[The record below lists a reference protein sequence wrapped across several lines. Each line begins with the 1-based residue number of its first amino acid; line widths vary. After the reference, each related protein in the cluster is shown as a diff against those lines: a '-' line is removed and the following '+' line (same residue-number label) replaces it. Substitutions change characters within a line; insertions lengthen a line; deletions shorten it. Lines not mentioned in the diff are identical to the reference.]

1 MKYDVFISY
10 SRLDYKDEKGNVIP
24 DNVVSKVKDAL
35 TSAGVTYWFDEDGIH
50 HGDDFAEKIVAN
62 IEESDIFIY
71 LSTENANKSP
81 WTRKE
86 IACAYELEKKI
97 IPVRVDDSRYDRSVM
112 LRISD
117 LDYIDYMKNPEK
129 GMQELLK
136 EVAYYIKNKRDEEN
150 KREEEIERK
159 RILEEKEIE
168 EIELL
173 IKKLQAEELSVEVT
187 RDDLLL
193 RIQRINNDEK
203 RNHLQS
209 LVESTSP
216 GIIKNREKD
225 NSISEL
231 KKENQKLKDKLDNM
245 PDVGIMPD
253 KLKKR
258 HIAIVI
264 VLSVLLLSSVVGLI
278 FASKSISE
286 KESVLSEK
294 ESVLLEKEA
303 AILDR
308 EQQIED
314 LKNKVEVLN
323 DKIKILENYKEG
335 DEQDA
340 NNIINGHEYVDLGL
354 PSGLKWA
361 TCNVGANKPEECGC
375 YYAWGETKTKEVYDT
390 VTSLTYGK
398 KLWDFSGVERYDA
411 ARANWGGSWRM
422 PTRSE
427 FEELIDNCT
436 WTFTSIGGNSGYIVE
451 GPNGNTIFLPAAGYL
466 NGQSKAKKGKGNYGR
481 YWSSTPYD
489 GYHGSAYGLYFFNGV
504 EYVYWNFYRSN
515 GLTVRPITE

>member
-62 IEESDIFIY
+62 MEESDIFIY

-117 LDYIDYMKNPEK
+117 LDFIDYMKNPEK

-150 KREEEIERK
+150 KRAEEIDRK

-168 EIELL
+168 EIEFL

-294 ESVLLEKEA
+294 EAV
-303 AILDR
+303 I
-308 EQQIED
+308 
-314 LKNKVEVLN
+314 
-323 DKIKILENYKEG
+323 NYMEG
-335 DEQDA
+335 NEHDSI

-361 TCNVGANKPEECGC
+361 TCNVGANKPEECGY

-398 KLWDFSGVERYDA
+398 KLEEFSGVERYDA

-422 PTRSE
+422 PTKSE
-427 FEELIDNCT
+427 FEEIIDNCT

-451 GPNGNTIFLPAAGYL
+451 GPNGNTIFLPAAG
-466 NGQSKAKKGKGNYGR
+466 NRYGSSLYNDGSR
-481 YWSSTPYD
+481 GFYWSSTSYD
-489 GYHGSAYGLYFFNGV
+489 GYNCYNGYGAVYLDFYDGG
-504 EYVYWNFYRSN
+504 EDVYWTDDRGD

>member
-1 MKYDVFISY
+1 
-10 SRLDYKDEKGNVIP
+10 
-24 DNVVSKVKDAL
+24 
-35 TSAGVTYWFDEDGIH
+35 
-50 HGDDFAEKIVAN
+50 
-62 IEESDIFIY
+62 
-71 LSTENANKSP
+71 
-81 WTRKE
+81 
-86 IACAYELEKKI
+86 
-97 IPVRVDDSRYDRSVM
+97 M

-136 EVAYYIKNKRDEEN
+136 EVGFYIKNKRDEEN
-150 KREEEIERK
+150 KREEENERK

-264 VLSVLLLSSVVGLI
+264 VLSVLLLSSVIGLI
-278 FASKSISE
+278 FTSKSISE
-286 KESVLSEK
+286 
-294 ESVLLEKEA
+294 
-303 AILDR
+303 
-308 EQQIED
+308 
-314 LKNKVEVLN
+314 N

-335 DEQDA
+335 NEHDSI

-375 YYAWGETKTKEVYDT
+375 YYAWGETKTKEVYDIGT
-390 VTSLTYGK
+390 CLTYGK
-398 KLWDFSGVERYDA
+398 DLRDFSGVERYDA

-422 PTRSE
+422 PTQSE
-427 FEELIDNCT
+427 FKELVDNCT

-451 GPNGNTIFLPAAGYL
+451 GPNGNTIFLPAAGFL
-466 NGQSKAKKGKGNYGR
+466 HGQSKAKNNKGRSGY
-481 YWSSTPYD
+481 YWSSTPDDDYLD
-489 GYHGSAYGLYFFNGV
+489 YYAYRLSFYSTGENV
-504 EYVYWNFYRSN
+504 SWDYRSN

>member
-24 DNVVSKVKDAL
+24 DNVVSKVKNAL

-71 LSTENANKSP
+71 LSTENSNKSP

-173 IKKLQAEELSVEVT
+173 IKKLQAEELSVEVA

-193 RIQRINNDEK
+193 RIQSINNDEK

-209 LVESTSP
+209 LVESTSS

-231 KKENQKLKDKLDNM
+231 KRENQELKNKLGNM
-245 PDVGIMPD
+245 PDAGIMPD
-253 KLKKR
+253 KLKKLN
-258 HIAIVI
+258 IATVVI
-264 VLSVLLLSSVVGLI
+264 MSVLLLFSVIGLLSVNNLLSEKEAVMLEI
-278 FASKSISE
+278 EKAISE
-286 KESVLSEK
+286 KE
-294 ESVLLEKEA
+294 
-303 AILDR
+303 R
-308 EQQIED
+308 QIED
-314 LKNKVEVLN
+314 LESKVEDLN
-323 DKIKILENYKEG
+323 GKIKILENYKEG
-335 DEQDA
+335 NEKDA

-361 TCNVGANKPEECGC
+361 TCNVGANKPEEDGDYFAC
-375 YYAWGETKTKEVYDT
+375 GETKTKEVYDT
-390 VTSLTYGK
+390 ITSLTYGK
-398 KLWDFSGVERYDA
+398 KLGDFSGVERYDA
-411 ARANWGGSWRM
+411 ATANWGGSWRM
-422 PTRSE
+422 PTQAE
-427 FEELIDNCT
+427 FTELINYCE
-436 WTFTSIGGNSGYIVE
+436 WTYTSIGGNAGCLVT
-451 GPNGNTIFLPAAGYL
+451 GKNGNSIFLPAAGYL
-466 NGQSKAKKGKGNYGR
+466 KGQSKAKNEKGSSGY
-481 YWSSTPYD
+481 YWSSTPCVYSK
-489 GYHGSAYGLYFFNGV
+489 YSFAYYLDFGGGG
-504 EYVYWNFYRSN
+504 EYVTWNYDRGI

>member
-10 SRLDYKDEKGNVIP
+10 SRLDYKDEKGNIIP

-136 EVAYYIKNKRDEEN
+136 EVAYYIKNKKDEEN

-203 RNHLQS
+203 RNYLQS

-286 KESVLSEK
+286 KESVLSVKNFVLAEK
-294 ESVLLEKEA
+294 AA

-335 DEQDA
+335 NNEQDA

-361 TCNVGANKPEECGC
+361 TCNVGANKPEEDGY
-375 YYAWGETKTKEVYDT
+375 YYAWGETKTKEVYDI

-398 KLWDFSGVERYDA
+398 KLGDFSGVERYDA
-411 ARANWGGSWRM
+411 ARANWGGRWRM

-427 FEELIDNCT
+427 FQELIDNCT
-436 WTFTSIGGNSGYIVE
+436 WTFTSIGGNAGFLVT
-451 GPNGNTIFLPAAGYL
+451 GKNGNSIFLPASGSL
-466 NGQSKAKKGKGNYGR
+466 HGQSKAKNGKGNYGY
-481 YWSSTPYD
+481 YWSSTPDDDYAYYLFFYD
-489 GYHGSAYGLYFFNGV
+489 GWEGMDRYGNRVNG
-504 EYVYWNFYRSN
+504 F
-515 GLTVRPITE
+515 TVRPITE

>member
-129 GMQELLK
+129 GMQEFLK

-173 IKKLQAEELSVEVT
+173 IKKLQAEELSVEVA

-225 NSISEL
+225 NSISDL

-286 KESVLSEK
+286 KEFVLFEK
-294 ESVLLEKEA
+294 AA

-308 EQQIED
+308 EQQIVD

-335 DEQDA
+335 NNEQDA

-361 TCNVGANKPEECGC
+361 TCNVGANKPEEDGC

-398 KLWDFSGVERYDA
+398 KLGDFSGVERYDA
-411 ARANWGGSWRM
+411 ATANWGSSWRM
-422 PTRSE
+422 PTSSE
-427 FEELIDNCT
+427 FQELIDNCT

-451 GPNGNTIFLPAAGYL
+451 GPNGNSIFLPASGNL
-466 NGQSKAKKGKGNYGR
+466 HGQSKAKYGKGNCGY
-481 YWSSTPYD
+481 YWSSTPRDDYYD
-489 GYHGSAYGLYFFNGV
+489 SSACYLRFSYGGERVNGFDR
-504 EYVYWNFYRSN
+504 YYGF
-515 GLTVRPITE
+515 TVRPITE

>member
-97 IPVRVDDSRYDRSVM
+97 IPVRIDNSRYDRSVM

-173 IKKLQAEELSVEVT
+173 IKKLQAEELSVEVA

-258 HIAIVI
+258 HIVIVI

-294 ESVLLEKEA
+294 KLV
-303 AILDR
+303 IFHR
-308 EQQIED
+308 EQQIVD
-314 LKNKVEVLN
+314 LENKVVVLN

-361 TCNVGANKPEECGC
+361 TCNVGANKPEEDGC

-398 KLWDFSGVERYDA
+398 KLGDFSGVERYDA

-422 PTRSE
+422 PTKSE
-427 FEELIDNCT
+427 FEELVNNCT
-436 WTFTSIGGNSGYIVE
+436 WTFTSIGGNAGFLVT
-451 GPNGNTIFLPAAGYL
+451 GKNGNSIFLPASGSL
-466 NGQSKAKKGKGNYGR
+466 NGQSKAKNGKGNYGY
-481 YWSSTPYD
+481 YWSSTPYYYD
-489 GYHGSAYGLYFFNGV
+489 DDAYILYFSIGV
-504 EYVYWNFYRSN
+504 ESVNWVSDRFD

>member
-1 MKYDVFISY
+1 
-10 SRLDYKDEKGNVIP
+10 
-24 DNVVSKVKDAL
+24 
-35 TSAGVTYWFDEDGIH
+35 
-50 HGDDFAEKIVAN
+50 
-62 IEESDIFIY
+62 
-71 LSTENANKSP
+71 
-81 WTRKE
+81 
-86 IACAYELEKKI
+86 
-97 IPVRVDDSRYDRSVM
+97 M

-173 IKKLQAEELSVEVT
+173 IKKLQAEELSVEVA

-245 PDVGIMPD
+245 PDVGIMLD

-264 VLSVLLLSSVVGLI
+264 VLSVLLLSSVIGLI
-278 FASKSISE
+278 FTSKSISE
-286 KESVLSEK
+286 KES
-294 ESVLLEKEA
+294 
-303 AILDR
+303 AI
-308 EQQIED
+308 
-314 LKNKVEVLN
+314 
-323 DKIKILENYKEG
+323 NYKEG
-335 DEQDA
+335 NEHDSI

-361 TCNVGANKPEECGC
+361 TCNVGANKPEECGY

-390 VTSLTYGK
+390 ETSLTDGK
-398 KLWDFSGVERYDA
+398 KLGDFSGVERYDA

-422 PTRSE
+422 PTKSE
-427 FEELIDNCT
+427 FEELVNNCT
-436 WTFTSIGGNSGYIVE
+436 WTFISIGGNSGHIVE
-451 GPNGNTIFLPAAGYL
+451 GPNGNSIFLPAAGYL
-466 NGQSKAKKGKGNYGR
+466 EGQSKAKNHKGKEGH

-489 GYHGSAYGLYFFNGV
+489 GYYGAVDGAYYLYFLNGSESV
-504 EYVYWNFYRSN
+504 NWDYHRPN

>member
-35 TSAGVTYWFDEDGIH
+35 TAAGMTYWFDEEGIH

-97 IPVRVDDSRYDRSVM
+97 IPVRIDNSRYDRSVM

-173 IKKLQAEELSVEVT
+173 IKKLQAEELSVEVA

-258 HIAIVI
+258 HIVIVI

-294 ESVLLEKEA
+294 KLV
-303 AILDR
+303 IFHR
-308 EQQIED
+308 EQQIVD
-314 LKNKVEVLN
+314 LENKVVVLN

-361 TCNVGANKPEECGC
+361 TCNVGANKPEEDGC

-398 KLWDFSGVERYDA
+398 KLGDFSGVERYDA

-422 PTRSE
+422 PIRSE
-427 FEELIDNCT
+427 FEELIDNCK

-451 GPNGNTIFLPAAGYL
+451 GPNGNTIFLPAAGCL
-466 NGQSKAKKGKGNYGR
+466 EGQSKAKKYKGKVGY
-481 YWSSTPYD
+481 YWSSTPPNDYSYNYGGSYD
-489 GYHGSAYGLYFFNGV
+489 AYFLYFDNGGEHV
-504 EYVYWNFYRSN
+504 NWCDNRYD

>member
-173 IKKLQAEELSVEVT
+173 IKKLQAEELSVEVA

-264 VLSVLLLSSVVGLI
+264 VLSVLLLSSVIGLI
-278 FASKSISE
+278 FTSKSISE

-294 ESVLLEKEA
+294 EA

-308 EQQIED
+308 EQQNEHDSI
-314 LKNKVEVLN
+314 
-323 DKIKILENYKEG
+323 
-335 DEQDA
+335 

-361 TCNVGANKPEECGC
+361 TCNVGANKPEECGN
-375 YYAWGETKTKEVYDT
+375 YYAWGETKTKEVYDA
-390 VTSLTYGK
+390 VKSLTYGK
-398 KLWDFSGVERYDA
+398 KLGDFSGVERYDA
-411 ARANWGGSWRM
+411 ATANWGSSWRM
-422 PTRSE
+422 PTKSE
-427 FEELIDNCT
+427 FEELVDNCT
-436 WTFTSIGGNSGYIVE
+436 WTFKSIGGNSGHIVE

-466 NGQSKAKKGKGNYGR
+466 NGQSKAKNNKGKSGY
-481 YWSSTPYD
+481 YWSSTQGGGYTYD
-489 GYHGSAYGLYFFNGV
+489 ISACGLYFDDD
-504 EYVYWNFYRSN
+504 EYVNLYHSRDYGF
-515 GLTVRPITE
+515 TVRPITE

>member
-50 HGDDFAEKIVAN
+50 HGDDFAEKIVTN

-173 IKKLQAEELSVEVT
+173 IKKLQAEELSVEVA

-231 KKENQKLKDKLDNM
+231 KKENQKLKDKLGNM
-245 PDVGIMPD
+245 PDAGIMPD
-253 KLKKR
+253 KLKKSN
-258 HIAIVI
+258 IATVVI
-264 VLSVLLLSSVVGLI
+264 MSVLLLFSVIGLLSVNNSLSEKEAVMLEI
-278 FASKSISE
+278 EKAISE
-286 KESVLSEK
+286 KE
-294 ESVLLEKEA
+294 
-303 AILDR
+303 R
-308 EQQIED
+308 QIED
-314 LKNKVEVLN
+314 LESKVEDLN
-323 DKIKILENYKEG
+323 GKIKILENYKEG
-335 DEQDA
+335 NEKDA

-361 TCNVGANKPEECGC
+361 TCNVGANKPDEDGN
-375 YYAWGETKTKEVYDT
+375 YFAWGETKTKEVYDT
-390 VTSLTYGK
+390 VTSLTYRK
-398 KLWDFSGVERYDA
+398 KLGDFSGLERYDA
-411 ARANWGGSWRM
+411 ATANWGGSWRM

-466 NGQSKAKKGKGNYGR
+466 EGQSKAKKSKGKVGF
-481 YWSSTPYD
+481 YWSSTPDDGIYD
-489 GYHGSAYGLYFFNGV
+489 GVAYGLH
-504 EYVYWNFYRSN
+504 FYDGSSEFVNYGYRCS
-515 GLTVRPITE
+515 GMTVRPITE

>member
-97 IPVRVDDSRYDRSVM
+97 IPVRIDNSRYDRSVM

-173 IKKLQAEELSVEVT
+173 IKKLQAEELSVEVA

-258 HIAIVI
+258 HISIVI
-264 VLSVLLLSSVVGLI
+264 VLSVLLLSSVVELI
-278 FASKSISE
+278 FTSKSISE
-286 KESVLSEK
+286 
-294 ESVLLEKEA
+294 
-303 AILDR
+303 
-308 EQQIED
+308 
-314 LKNKVEVLN
+314 N

-335 DEQDA
+335 NEHDSI

-361 TCNVGANKPEECGC
+361 TCNVGANKPEEDGC

-398 KLWDFSGVERYDA
+398 KLGDFSGVERYDA
-411 ARANWGGSWRM
+411 ATANWGSSWRM
-422 PTRSE
+422 PTSSE
-427 FEELIDNCT
+427 FQELIDNCT
-436 WTFTSIGGNSGYIVE
+436 WTFTSIGGNAGFLVT
-451 GPNGNTIFLPAAGYL
+451 GKNGNSIFLPASGSH
-466 NGQSKAKKGKGNYGR
+466 NGQSKATKNGKGNYGR

-489 GYHGSAYGLYFFNGV
+489 IYSAYGLYFSSGF
-504 EYVYWNFYRSN
+504 EYVNWGYRRSN